1 MTKGQQLTENLL
13 YLINTWYD
21 EGELTDFDYKNYT
34 IVAEGGTLKQ
44 KKMLWHDLTGST
56 FEFE

>member
-1 MTKGQQLTENLL
+1 MTKGQQLTDNIL

-34 IVAEGGTLKQ
+34 IIADDGTLKQ
-44 KKMLWHDLTGST
+44 KKA
-56 FEFE
+56 

>member
-1 MTKGQQLTENLL
+1 MTKGQQLTDNIL

-21 EGELTDFDYKNYT
+21 EGELT
-34 IVAEGGTLKQ
+34 
-44 KKMLWHDLTGST
+44 GSP

>member
-34 IVAEGGTLKQ
+34 IIAEGRTLKQ
-44 KKMLWHDLTGST
+44 KQALWYDLTGSP

>member
-21 EGELTDFDYKNYT
+21 ENELTDFDYKNYT
-34 IVAEGGTLKQ
+34 IIAEGGTLKQ
-44 KKMLWHDLTGST
+44 KKISLVRPYRV
-56 FEFE
+56 

>member
-21 EGELTDFDYKNYT
+21 EGELNDFDYRNYT
-34 IVAEGGTLKQ
+34 IIAEGGTLKQ
-44 KKMLWHDLTGST
+44 KKMLWYDFTGSP

>member
-1 MTKGQQLTENLL
+1 MTKGQQITENLL

-21 EGELTDFDYKNYT
+21 ENELTDFDYRNYT
-34 IVAEGGTLKQ
+34 IIAESGTLKQ
-44 KKMLWHDLTGST
+44 KKILWYDLVGSE

>member
-21 EGELTDFDYKNYT
+21 EGELTDLDYNNYT
-34 IVAEGGTLKQ
+34 IIAEKGTLKQ
-44 KKMLWHDLTGST
+44 KKMLWYDLTGSL
-56 FEFE
+56 FEFK